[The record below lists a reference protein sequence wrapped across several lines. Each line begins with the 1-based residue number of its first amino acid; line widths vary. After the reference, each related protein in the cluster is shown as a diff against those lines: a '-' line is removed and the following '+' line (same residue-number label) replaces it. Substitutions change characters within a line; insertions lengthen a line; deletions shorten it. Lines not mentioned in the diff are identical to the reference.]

1 MCVRPRSLTAACAAL
16 GVALAAAS
24 ALVLSAC
31 GSSSDSG
38 DEATAVTI
46 DDPWVKAAD
55 SGMTAAFGTLVND
68 SDSDVVV
75 VSASSAPTSSM
86 ELHEMATNDSGDMIM
101 RPKDG
106 GFVIPAGGTHQLD
119 PGSDHLMFMDVTDPI
134 EPGEDV
140 TVTLTFEDGST
151 MDFVAPARSFSGA
164 EEEYEGGDMDMDMG
178 LGATTAPE
186 VVRG

>member
-1 MCVRPRSLTAACAAL
+1 MNITRITPGRVRPRHLA
-16 GVALAAAS
+16 VALVASS

-31 GSSSDSG
+31 GSSSSG
-38 DEATAVTI
+38 AEADAVTI
-46 DDPWVKAAD
+46 EDPWVKSAD
-55 SGMTAAFGTLVND
+55 SGMTAAFGTLSNT

-75 VSASSAPTSSM
+75 VSAESSPTSSM

-101 RPKDG
+101 RPKEG
-106 GFVIPAGGTHQLD
+106 GFTIPAGGTHQLD

-151 MDFVAPARSFSGA
+151 MDFDAPARSFSGA
-164 EEEYEGGDMDMDMG
+164 EEEYEGGDMDMGM
-178 LGATTAPE
+178 AAEPSSA
-186 VVRG
+186 RG